1 MREMQFSD
9 SEKSTKTYK
18 SLCMLTEASNI
29 SNTYFERCK
38 EKQTGPRLQERV
50 QMKADEKTAHRAPL
64 TREWHYTLLVM
75 HYLKLSR
82 TSNTPDKQKNIFK
95 YP

>member
-29 SNTYFERCK
+29 SNKYFERCK
-38 EKQTGPRLQERV
+38 EKQTSPRLQERV
-50 QMKADEKTAHRAPL
+50 QMKADENQL
-64 TREWHYTLLVM
+64 TGHLSLVSGT
-75 HYLKLSR
+75 KLCLSCI
-82 TSNTPDKQKNIFK
+82 T
-95 YP
+95 